1 MNKNKKPSF
10 LRALFQMFGFK
21 LILCGT
27 YLAITDMV
35 FSVIQTIF
43 VGKIISHF
51 ESKNTKHQFD
61 MVVYYAVGLI
71 ITCSLKTFSSN
82 SYNMMSSHLAMKM
95 RVATCDLIYN
105 KALRLKTNSLET
117 TTGRIVNLLSND
129 VIRFDLTIVYIG
141 YVFTGPLET
150 IMVTYF
156 LWKEVGAASILGV
169 ATFIIFIPLQA
180 WLGSSVSKSRLETAN
195 RTDAR
200 VNLMNEIISG
210 IQVIKMYTWEYFFTK
225 LTEFS
230 RKKEIDQ
237 ITKTAYIKATLL
249 SFSMFNT
256 RLALFLSVLLYVIL
270 GNYINASKVFIIT
283 SYYNILRV
291 SMAVTFPVGI
301 GLIAELLVS
310 IKRIEDFLLREEK
323 DKQSISQTKTTNDYE
338 NSRLSDNCSTVPN
351 NIGNHDNTEQSSK
364 FCINVSNVT
373 AKWTD
378 SQTDNTL
385 ENINLTVSPGRLV
398 AIIGAV
404 GAGKSSLMQAILREL
419 SVSSGSISVHGVVSY
434 ASQQPWLFAG
444 SVQRNILFG
453 LPMDRNRYNKIIQVC
468 ALQTDFDQFPY
479 GDRTIVGER
488 GISLSGGQRARINLA
503 RAIYKEADIYLL
515 DDPLSAVDNH
525 VGKHLFAKCIKEFLK
540 GKTCILIT
548 HQLQYLTN
556 LEQIVLMENGKKIA
570 EDSYKNLQESG
581 LNFTKML
588 GSPIEPVVTSDNES
602 ITKRPNFRSQNS
614 IYTRQVSVLS
624 VTSTVEE
631 NNYNDVQVEVVEVV
645 EPIET
650 AETRSYGNSGFS
662 NYSSYFSAGGHK
674 CKIFLFLFLCIL
686 TQILS
691 SSGDIWITYWVN
703 LEEHIF
709 RSISHLEAQKDNKSN
724 SSNTLIPWIANRQ
737 TCIVVF
743 AVITTSIIISTLIR
757 SAFFVSVCTT
767 SSTNL
772 HNRMLRSIIRT
783 TMHFFNKNPSG
794 RILNRFSKDIGSIDE
809 MLPFVLM
816 DVIQIGLIV
825 IGILIIVAITNPFL
839 IMPTLII
846 VVIFF
851 KIRNIYMTI
860 SQSIKRLEGVT
871 RSPVITHLN
880 ASLQG
885 ITTIRAFEAEQ
896 VLSAEFSIHQDLHSS
911 AWYLFICSSRAFG
924 FWLDLTCLVYISIV
938 TFCFLII
945 DKDTYSGNVGLAIT
959 QSIGLIGLFQWGM
972 RRSVEL
978 ENQMT
983 SVERVLEYTVLPQE
997 PALESPQNKK
1007 PPKNWPDK
1015 GRITF
1020 NNFYLRYDVDTHYVL
1035 SNLNIHIE
1043 PTEKIGI
1050 VGRTG
1055 AGKSSLIGALF
1066 RLALSEGSITI
1077 DNLEIHELGLHDLRS
1092 KLTFIP
1098 QEPVLFSGTIR
1109 NNLDLYNK
1117 YSDNEIW
1124 SVLNEVELKDVVKD
1138 LPNGLYSKMSD
1149 GGSNFSVGQRQL
1161 VCLARAIL
1169 QNNRILVLDEVT
1181 ANVDHRTD
1189 ALIQNTIKNKFR
1201 MCTVLTIAHRLNTV
1215 MDSDKILVMDGG
1227 TVVEFDHPF
1236 RLLKNTYGYFYKMV
1250 KQTDQNTARLLHTT
1264 AAEESVD
1271 SYDHESDEPSTE
1283 LSPIGDGTER
1293 LAHGRRSRATEVYTK
1308 TVHREVYIPG
1318 KPPLFNTV
1326 YLGARNVNMVVHP
1339 ATYNLVHHGNVP
1351 GIQWCT
1357 RLPRTQRI
1365 AIRYRSVR
1373 RTFKTNRQPNYHQ
1386 SATVLI
1392 DSQRGGIIVLPSLN
1406 ASQESVDSYD
1416 HESDEP
1422 STELSPIGD
1431 GTERLAHG
1439 RRSRATEVYTKTV
1452 HREVYI
1458 PGKPPLFNTVYLGAR
1473 NVNMVVH
1480 PATYN
1485 LVHHGNVPGIQWCTR
1500 LPRTQRIAIRYRSVR
1515 RTFKTNRQPNYHQS
1529 ATVLIDSQRGGI
1541 IVLPS
1546 LNASQESVDSYDH
1559 ESDEPST
1566 ELSPIGDGTER
1577 LAHGRRSRATEVYTK
1592 TVHREVYIPGKP
1604 PLFNTVYLGARNVNM
1619 VVHPATYN
1627 LVHHGNVPG
1636 IQWCTRLPRTQRI
1649 AIRYRSVRRTFKTN
1663 RQPNYHQSA
1672 TVLIDS
1678 QRGGIIVLP
1687 RYTPRRCT
1695 VWCIL
1700 VTSV

>member
-1 MNKNKKPSF
+1 MDANNKEKRPPNPRSTANIFEIITYSWILKLVKKGLQKELDVIDLYTILEEDSSALLGTKLKKIWSNELKNAKEKNKKPCF
-10 LRALFQMFGFK
+10 LKALFQMFGFK
-21 LILCGT
+21 LIIGGV

-51 ESKNTKHQFD
+51 ESKNTSHQFH
-61 MVVYYAVGLI
+61 MVVCYAVVLI

-117 TTGRIVNLLSND
+117 TTGRIVNLMSND

-156 LWKEVGAASILGV
+156 LWKEVGVASILGV
-169 ATFIIFIPLQA
+169 ATFIVFIPLQA
-180 WLGSSVSKSRLETAN
+180 WLGSSISNYRLKTAN

-200 VNLMNEIISG
+200 VSLMNEIISG
-210 IQVIKMYTWEYFFTK
+210 IQVIKMYTWEHFFTK
-225 LTEFS
+225 LTEFA

-270 GNYINASKVFIIT
+270 GNYITASKVFIIT

-323 DKQSISQTKTTNDYE
+323 NKESISQTKSTNGHD
-338 NSRLSDNCSTVPN
+338 NSTLNDNSTKPN
-351 NIGNHDNTEQSSK
+351 NINNQDDTEQLSNSR
-364 FCINVSNVT
+364 IVVSNVT
-373 AKWTD
+373 ARWTD

-385 ENINLTVSPGRLV
+385 ENINLTVRAGCLV
-398 AIIGAV
+398 AIIGPV
-404 GAGKSSLMQAILREL
+404 GAGKSSLIQAILREL
-419 SVSSGSISVHGVVSY
+419 SLSKGSISVHGVVSY

-468 ALQTDFDQFPY
+468 ALKTDLDQFPY

-515 DDPLSAVDNH
+515 DDPLSAVDNN

-540 GKTCILIT
+540 EKTCILIT

-556 LEQIVLMENGKKIA
+556 VDQIVLMENGKKIA
-570 EDSYKNLQESG
+570 EDSYKNLQGSG

-588 GSPIEPVVTSDNES
+588 GSPIEPVVTPDNES
-602 ITKRPNFRSQNS
+602 NAKSNRPNFRSQNS
-614 IYTRQVSVLS
+614 IYTRQLSVLS

-631 NNYNDVQVEVVEVV
+631 SNYNNVQVEVVEVV
-645 EPIET
+645 EPIEV
-650 AETRSYGNSGFS
+650 AETRSFGNSGFS
-662 NYSSYFSAGGHK
+662 NYSSYFAAGGHK
-674 CKIFLFLFLCIL
+674 CKIILFLLICIL

-703 LEEHIF
+703 LEEHVF
-709 RSISHLEAQKDNKSN
+709 RPVIHLGQENN
-724 SSNTLIPWIANRQ
+724 STPTDTLIQWIVDRQ
-737 TCIVVF
+737 TCIIVF
-743 AVITTSIIISTLIR
+743 TVITISVIITTLIR

-772 HNRMLRSIIRT
+772 HNRMLGSIIRA
-783 TMHFFNKNPSG
+783 TMYFFNKNPSG
-794 RILNRFSKDIGSIDE
+794 RILNRFSKDMGSIDE

-825 IGILIIVAITNPFL
+825 IGILIIVGITNPYL
-839 IMPTLII
+839 IIPTLII

-851 KIRNIYMTI
+851 KIRKIYMTI

-871 RSPVITHLN
+871 RSPVFTHLN

-896 VLSAEFSIHQDLHSS
+896 ILSAEFSIHQDLHSS

-924 FWLDLTCLVYISIV
+924 FWLDLTCLIYISIV
-938 TFCFLII
+938 TFCFLFIG
-945 DKDTYSGNVGLAIT
+945 KDTYSGNVGLAIT

-978 ENQMT
+978 ENQMA
-983 SVERVLEYTVLPQE
+983 SVERVLEYTCLPQE
-997 PALESPQNKK
+997 PGLESPQDKK
-1007 PPKNWPDK
+1007 PPKDWPDK

-1020 NNFYLRYDVDTHYVL
+1020 HDFYLRYDINTPYVL
-1035 SNLNIHIE
+1035 SNLNINIE

-1066 RLALSEGSITI
+1066 RLALNEGKITI
-1077 DNLEIHELGLHDLRS
+1077 DNLEIHDLGLHELRS

-1109 NNLDLYNK
+1109 NNLDLYDE
-1117 YSDNEIW
+1117 YSDHEIW
-1124 SVLNEVELKDVVKD
+1124 SVLNEVELKDVVED
-1138 LPNGLYSKMSD
+1138 LPNGLNSKMSD

-1189 ALIQNTIKNKFR
+1189 ALIQNTIRNKFR

-1215 MDSDKILVMDGG
+1215 MDSDKILVMNGG
-1227 TVVEFDHPF
+1227 TVAEFDHPF
-1236 RLLKNTYGYFYKMV
+1236 RLLKNPNGLFYKMV
-1250 KQTDQNTARLLHTT
+1250 KQTDHTTARLLHTT
-1264 AAEESVD
+1264 AAENYKNID
-1271 SYDHESDEPSTE
+1271 
-1283 LSPIGDGTER
+1283 I
-1293 LAHGRRSRATEVYTK
+1293 
-1308 TVHREVYIPG
+1308 
-1318 KPPLFNTV
+1318 
-1326 YLGARNVNMVVHP
+1326 
-1339 ATYNLVHHGNVP
+1339 
-1351 GIQWCT
+1351 
-1357 RLPRTQRI
+1357 
-1365 AIRYRSVR
+1365 R
-1373 RTFKTNRQPNYHQ
+1373 RTNP
-1386 SATVLI
+1386 
-1392 DSQRGGIIVLPSLN
+1392 QRSLVK
-1406 ASQESVDSYD
+1406 SE
-1416 HESDEP
+1416 
-1422 STELSPIGD
+1422 
-1431 GTERLAHG
+1431 
-1439 RRSRATEVYTKTV
+1439 
-1452 HREVYI
+1452 
-1458 PGKPPLFNTVYLGAR
+1458 
-1473 NVNMVVH
+1473 
-1480 PATYN
+1480 
-1485 LVHHGNVPGIQWCTR
+1485 
-1500 LPRTQRIAIRYRSVR
+1500 
-1515 RTFKTNRQPNYHQS
+1515 
-1529 ATVLIDSQRGGI
+1529 
-1541 IVLPS
+1541 
-1546 LNASQESVDSYDH
+1546 
-1559 ESDEPST
+1559 
-1566 ELSPIGDGTER
+1566 
-1577 LAHGRRSRATEVYTK
+1577 
-1592 TVHREVYIPGKP
+1592 
-1604 PLFNTVYLGARNVNM
+1604 
-1619 VVHPATYN
+1619 
-1627 LVHHGNVPG
+1627 
-1636 IQWCTRLPRTQRI
+1636 
-1649 AIRYRSVRRTFKTN
+1649 
-1663 RQPNYHQSA
+1663 
-1672 TVLIDS
+1672 
-1678 QRGGIIVLP
+1678 
-1687 RYTPRRCT
+1687 
-1695 VWCIL
+1695 
-1700 VTSV
+1700 